1 MILDSKATIEE
12 AGVRLKRVFG
22 YNEVQLMDPFLLL
35 DDFHSD
41 NPQDYMAGFPWHP
54 HRGIETVTYMI
65 RGIVGH
71 GDSMGNSG
79 IINSGDVQ
87 WMTAGR
93 GIIHQEMPQEY
104 DGFMQGFQLWINLPS
119 SHKMMSPRYRNITK
133 QQIPEVLVNDDVRVK
148 VIAGELSNTKGP
160 VHDLVINV
168 DYFDIIM
175 PPQTEFEYPIIKGNN
190 AFVYVFEGN
199 GYFETDISNLIKKEQ
214 LLTLK
219 NYDKL
224 KVKTSKQNL
233 RFLFVSGKPMREQI
247 AWRGPIVMNTQE
259 ELEQAFREYD
269 KGTFIKE

>member
-1 MILDSKATIEE
+1 
-12 AGVRLKRVFG
+12 
-22 YNEVQLMDPFLLL
+22 
-35 DDFHSD
+35 
-41 NPQDYMAGFPWHP
+41 
-54 HRGIETVTYMI
+54 MI

-175 PPQTEFEYPIIKGNN
+175 PPQTEFEYPRIKGNN
-190 AFVYVFEGN
+190 TFVYVFEGN

-233 RFLFVSGKPMREQI
+233 RFLFISGQPIEEKI

-259 ELEQAFREYD
+259 ELEQAFDEYD

>member
-1 MILDSKATIEE
+1 LILDSKATIEG

-65 RGIVGH
+65 NGTVEH

-79 IINSGDVQ
+79 IINSGDIQ
-87 WMTAGR
+87 WMTAGS

-104 DGFMQGFQLWINLPS
+104 DGFMQGFQLWVNLPS
-119 SHKMMSPRYRNITK
+119 SHKMMSPRYRSIIK

-148 VIAGELSNTKGP
+148 IIAGELNNTIGP
-160 VHDLVINV
+160 VHDLVIDVN
-168 DYFDIIM
+168 YFDINM

-190 AFVYVFEGN
+190 GFVYVFEGN
-199 GYFETDISNLIKKEQ
+199 GYFETDIDNLIKKEQ
-214 LLTLK
+214 LLNLQ
-219 NYDKL
+219 NYSKL
-224 KVKTSKQNL
+224 KVKTSKQNI
-233 RFLFVSGKPMREQI
+233 RFLFVSGKPIREQI

-269 KGTFIKE
+269 KGTFIKG